1 MGGAERVVV
10 ALARAAQEAGHEV
23 GVASAPGPLAGEI
36 GAAHYAL
43 PLVARRPS
51 RIPGAVRALRGAI
64 RRFRPAIVH
73 CHNPGIAAVAA
84 LPTQRG
90 RRPPALVSVHGVPD
104 EDYRTAARILRLA
117 GLRVV
122 ACGPGVAAAL
132 AEHGLRVKATIV
144 NGIAP
149 APQAADR
156 DALVACWGLDPS
168 RAIVLAVGRLVHVKN
183 HALAV
188 RALAGVPD
196 ASLVLVGRGPLADE
210 LRHQAE
216 QAGVADRVVLAGL
229 REDARALIGTADA
242 VVLPSRSEG
251 LPLAALETLAAG
263 TPLVATDVRG
273 VRELVADGA
282 ALLVPPDDAEALA
295 QALRRV
301 LTDVDVRARLAAS
314 GRAVAARYTEDEMC
328 RRYLDLYERLVAGA
342 GR

>member
-1 MGGAERVVV
+1 V
-10 ALARAAQEAGHEV
+10 H
-23 GVASAPGPLAGEI
+23 
-36 GAAHYAL
+36 
-43 PLVARRPS
+43 
-51 RIPGAVRALRGAI
+51 ALRGAI
-64 RRFRPAIVH
+64 RRFRPTLVH

-132 AEHGLRVKATIV
+132 AERRLRVEATIV
-144 NGIAP
+144 NGISP

-188 RALAGVPD
+188 RALADVPD
-196 ASLVLVGRGPLADE
+196 ASLVLVGGGPLADE
-210 LRHQAE
+210 LRHKAE

-229 REDARALIGTADA
+229 REDARALIGAADA

-301 LTDVDVRARLAAS
+301 LTDVDVRARLAAK
-314 GRAVAARYTEDEMC
+314 GRAVAARYTEDDMC
-328 RRYLDLYERLVAGA
+328 RRYLDLYQRLVAGA